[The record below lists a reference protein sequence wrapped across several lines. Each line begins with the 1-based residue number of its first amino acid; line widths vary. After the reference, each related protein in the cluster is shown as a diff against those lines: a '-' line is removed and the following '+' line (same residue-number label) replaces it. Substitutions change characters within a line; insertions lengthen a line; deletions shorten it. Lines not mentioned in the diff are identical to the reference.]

1 MAHSTCR
8 RLQIDPGI
16 SEPRIVNSAVETLNR
31 GGDVAYPTDTVYGIG
46 CGIHEKNAIDRI
58 YKVKHLDSDHLL
70 SIVCPDLSD
79 IARYAVV
86 ENEAYKIMRRFT

>member
-1 MAHSTCR
+1 M
-8 RLQIDPGI
+8 
-16 SEPRIVNSAVETLNR
+16 
-31 GGDVAYPTDTVYGIG
+31 YGIG

-86 ENEAYKIMRRFT
+86 ENEAYKIMRRFLPGPYTFILRATPEVPTYLSVLA